1 MGRKQ
6 ENEAFEEQLKRTDR
20 ALEHAAD
27 DLKCHKESLRRL
39 QDERK
44 RDVEETADFIK
55 QLVNSQKNES
65 AREMTRVLN
74 EIEHL
79 RRDIADKSS
88 NTDLLNT
95 KA

>member
-1 MGRKQ
+1 
-6 ENEAFEEQLKRTDR
+6 
-20 ALEHAAD
+20 
-27 DLKCHKESLRRL
+27 
-39 QDERK
+39 
-44 RDVEETADFIK
+44 VEETADFIK
-55 QLVNSQKNES
+55 QLVNSQKNEA